1 MNKKKVLSIF
11 FTNKSSVYYHLFG
24 VNFTCICANYKQY
37 LPLFQIAR
45 EVELHRHLNHQN
57 VVGFHSYFEDSDN
70 VYIVLE
76 HCSRKV
82 NIEVDLFPTTRPI
95 NPPRVR

>member
-1 MNKKKVLSIF
+1 MQEWGTLLLIVVGL
-11 FTNKSSVYYHLFG
+11 LR
-24 VNFTCICANYKQY
+24 
-37 LPLFQIAR
+37 FQIAR
-45 EVELHRHLNHQN
+45 EVELHKHLNHQN

-82 NIEVDLFPTTRPI
+82 SR
-95 NPPRVR
+95 